1 MYSLLI
7 LVFLFWFTTIHLKW
21 FTQRE
26 CVKVTFLKFLVLRER
41 TIVIAYFP
49 EHLIYSN
56 FEMFNILTPGF
67 LLWFDFPEQRVCS
80 NFKKSWFWFPTIH
93 PKCFYNSHLFL
104 KFYVLSER
112 SSDIASFVQNPVNS
126 RLKIYSDLILVL
138 FILFWHVWTKLNESF
153 FLETLGAPRKE
164 QWYCFFHGALGV

>member
-1 MYSLLI
+1 MKRKRILHWSLKDAIILYFPLFTGSVRIKVIYSSNFYEFRKRSSDMAYFMKHPVYSILKMYSLLI

-67 LLWFDFPEQRVCS
+67 LLWFDFPKQRVCS

-104 KFYVLSER
+104 QF
-112 SSDIASFVQNPVNS
+112 
-126 RLKIYSDLILVL
+126 
-138 FILFWHVWTKLNESF
+138 
-153 FLETLGAPRKE
+153 
-164 QWYCFFHGALGV
+164 